1 MRITMVILT
10 VMPILLLSGI
20 IYYIA
25 YIPIFDYGE
34 PLPRVVIERVEFKPE
49 VIVVHVRNIGQDTVT
64 IAQADIDD
72 APIDAII
79 KPTNVLTR
87 LSSAQLVINYRWIEG
102 RPYEIGITTSDGTR
116 FASSVETAT
125 LAPEPDTEQLLYFA
139 LLGIYVGVI
148 PVALGLLWF
157 PSMQRVR
164 EHWNEFFLSLTA
176 GLLVFLA
183 IDAIV
188 EAFEIV
194 DRFIVMNGK
203 VLIPMI
209 MVSTFLFLLL
219 TVNKASDSSHSY
231 NNNNRSS
238 TLKHPDDVMTNTNIN
253 NNDDVTTNGSSN
265 VLHIAYMIAVGIGLH
280 NLGEGLAIGA
290 ALAVGAIALSKFLI
304 IGFTIHNTTEGFAI
318 ASPLVRS
325 KVKITHFAMLGMIAG
340 IPTIVGTW
348 IGGFINIPIVSVAFL
363 AVGAGAIL
371 QVVYAIFGL
380 MRSSSRK
387 SASILSKH
395 NIVGLVTGMLVMY
408 LTGLLV

>member
-10 VMPILLLSGI
+10 VMPILLLGGI

-25 YIPIFDYGE
+25 YTPIFDYGE
-34 PLPRVVIERVEFKPE
+34 PLPRIVIERVEFKPE
-49 VIVVHVRNIGQDTVT
+49 VIVMHIRNIGQDTVT

-116 FASSVETAT
+116 FASSVEAAT

-164 EHWNEFFLSLTA
+164 EHWNEFFLSITA

-194 DRFIVMNGK
+194 DRFVVMNGK

-209 MVSTFLFLLL
+209 MVSAFLFLLL
-219 TVNKASDSSHSY
+219 TVNKASDSSH
-231 NNNNRSS
+231 NNRSS

-253 NNDDVTTNGSSN
+253 NSDDVTTDGSSN
-265 VLHIAYMIAVGIGLH
+265 ALHIAYMIAVGIGLH

-325 KVKITHFAMLGMIAG
+325 KAKITHFAMLGMIAG

-348 IGGFINIPIVSVAFL
+348 IGGFVNIPIVSVALL

-380 MRSSSRK
+380 MRSSSR
-387 SASILSKH
+387 SIAILSKH
-395 NIVGLVTGMLVMY
+395 NIAGLVIGMLIMY
-408 LTGLLV
+408 LTALLV

>member
-1 MRITMVILT
+1 MVILT
-10 VMPILLLSGI
+10 VIPILLLTGI
-20 IYYIA
+20 IYYIT
-25 YIPIFDYGE
+25 YTPIFDYGE
-34 PLPRVVIERVEFKPE
+34 PLPKIVIERVEFKPE
-49 VIVVHVRNIGQDTVT
+49 MIVVYVRNIGQDTVT
-64 IAQADIDD
+64 IAQTDIDD

-87 LSSAQLVINYRWIEG
+87 LSSAQLMINYRWIEG

-116 FASSVETAT
+116 FASSIEIAT
-125 LAPEPDTEQLLYFA
+125 LTPEPDSEQLFYFA

-148 PVALGLLWF
+148 PVALGFLWF

-164 EHWNEFFLSLTA
+164 EHWNEFFLSITA

-183 IDAIV
+183 MDAIV

-194 DRFIVMNGK
+194 DKFVVMNNSK

-209 MVSTFLFLLL
+209 MISTFLFLLL
-219 TVNKASDSSHSY
+219 TVNKAGDSSY
-231 NNNNRSS
+231 NDGNISS
-238 TLKHPDDVMTNTNIN
+238 TLNTPDNITTNDNKDDV
-253 NNDDVTTNGSSN
+253 VTTNHN
-265 VLHIAYMIAVGIGLH
+265 LRLHIAYMISVGIGLH

-304 IGFTIHNTTEGFAI
+304 IGFTIHNSTEGFAI

-325 KVKITHFAMLGMIAG
+325 KVKIAHFAMLGMIAG

-348 IGGFINIPIVSVAFL
+348 IGGFINIPIVSVVFL

-380 MRSSSRK
+380 MSSKMSV
-387 SASILSKH
+387 AILSKY

-408 LTGLLV
+408 LTSLLV

>member
-1 MRITMVILT
+1 
-10 VMPILLLSGI
+10 
-20 IYYIA
+20 
-25 YIPIFDYGE
+25 
-34 PLPRVVIERVEFKPE
+34 
-49 VIVVHVRNIGQDTVT
+49 
-64 IAQADIDD
+64 
-72 APIDAII
+72 
-79 KPTNVLTR
+79 
-87 LSSAQLVINYRWIEG
+87 
-102 RPYEIGITTSDGTR
+102 
-116 FASSVETAT
+116 
-125 LAPEPDTEQLLYFA
+125 
-139 LLGIYVGVI
+139 
-148 PVALGLLWF
+148 
-157 PSMQRVR
+157 
-164 EHWNEFFLSLTA
+164 
-176 GLLVFLA
+176 
-183 IDAIV
+183 
-188 EAFEIV
+188 
-194 DRFIVMNGK
+194 
-203 VLIPMI
+203 
-209 MVSTFLFLLL
+209 
-219 TVNKASDSSHSY
+219 
-231 NNNNRSS
+231 